1 MPELEPAFWTPI
13 IVAVVVAIVVA
24 IAGGVATDI
33 GPWYNGLKKPSWQ
46 PPNWAFGPVWTTI
59 FTFAVIAAVMGWRG
73 APTDQDRLLIIVLFG
88 VNAVLNILWSVL
100 FFSMKRPDW
109 ALIEVAMLWLSIL
122 ALIIFFWRFS
132 PWSSLLLAPYLI
144 WVSIASYL
152 NLTILRLNGPFG
164 TAS

>member
-1 MPELEPAFWTPI
+1 MPDLHPGLWTPI
-13 IVAVVVAIVVA
+13 IVSVIVAVVVA

-33 GPWYNGLKKPSWQ
+33 GPWYAALKKPSWQ

-59 FTFAVIAAVMGWRG
+59 FACAVIAAVLGWR
-73 APTDQDRLLIIVLFG
+73 AASTDQERVLIVVLFA

-100 FFSMKRPDW
+100 FFSMRRPDW
-109 ALIEVAMLWLSIL
+109 AMIEVIMLWLSIL
-122 ALIIFFWRFS
+122 ALIVFFWRFS
-132 PWSSLLLAPYLI
+132 PWSSYLLAPYLL

-164 TAS
+164 TPS